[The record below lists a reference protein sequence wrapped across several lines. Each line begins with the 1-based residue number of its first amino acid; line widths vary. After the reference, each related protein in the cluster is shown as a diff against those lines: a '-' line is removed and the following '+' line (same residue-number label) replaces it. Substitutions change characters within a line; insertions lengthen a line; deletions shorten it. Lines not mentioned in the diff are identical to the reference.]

1 MGLIDIEMM
10 SSSFVHHAKILI
22 EEEKISEDIIN
33 KSVYKILKLKERI
46 GLFDDPFKNID
57 PEKVV

>member
-1 MGLIDIEMM
+1 MM

-22 EEEKISEDIIN
+22 EEGEISEDIIN